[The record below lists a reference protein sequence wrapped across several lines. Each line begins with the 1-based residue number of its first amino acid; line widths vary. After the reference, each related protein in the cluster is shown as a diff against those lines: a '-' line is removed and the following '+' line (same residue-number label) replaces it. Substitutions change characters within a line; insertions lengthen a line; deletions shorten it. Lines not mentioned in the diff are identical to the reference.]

1 MKPQSVSE
9 ALDRVIRE
17 PWRMERAIDRGV
29 RKAAEFH
36 RRMDV
41 PMVGWE
47 DGRVVQ
53 YDPAELIEELDRK
66 LAGYPQDDDAVD
78 CDGEATGPGADKV
91 MHDEV

>member
-1 MKPQSVSE
+1 MKRLTVSE
-9 ALDRVIRE
+9 AVDRAFRE
-17 PWRMERAIDRGV
+17 PWRIERAIDRGV
-29 RKAAEFH
+29 REAAEFH

-41 PMVGWE
+41 PMVGWD

-53 YDPAELIEELDRK
+53 YDPAAVIQILDRK

-78 CDGEATGPGADKV
+78 CGGEATGPGADKV